1 MVYVLKGR
9 KNMLKKRYLVAGA
22 LSALTAMPLVG
33 YAEDVNTFELD
44 EYVVTAD
51 RIGGKEKELN
61 VSTSVI
67 TSETLEKQHVSTVGQ
82 ALNRLP
88 GVSVRNKGITGAAY
102 VDNEIY
108 INGSPNVLL
117 LVDGKRMNQQ
127 GNSNELFSTATLI
140 GIDNIERIEVVRG
153 AASTLYGSEA
163 EGGVINIITKKKKQD
178 GVNTSI
184 GVQGGSYSQYA
195 YKVNH
200 MGRQNGYFWNVSGL
214 QSHSSEFKEATGRK
228 IPESVTSK
236 NLDLK
241 VGKDFDVKGSIA
253 VSYSRYDSDSHW
265 VKPVAGK
272 DLETLAKKIGK
283 RMQTKYGVDW
293 TYNFSDKL
301 SNNFTYMFNNHDFR
315 NDMYGTLNAM
325 GIYDVHTTDIN
336 DYLTWKFDKS
346 NALLVGYN
354 YTKDKLAYMFYS
366 QENYTGISFS
376 NDALYAQYKW
386 NITPELNVT
395 AGIRHDDNSQFGT
408 HNSKSYTAGY
418 AINDKTNVYANY
430 GEFFVAPR
438 VVQVYSSKWGNKD
451 LKPEYGHNI
460 EMGVNHIFNQDS
472 QMKLSV
478 YRRSAKDRIGLKKI
492 PPSTQSIYVN
502 FDNEK
507 THGANVEIATKLFKD
522 FKVNAG
528 YSYVYV
534 KAQEGANPNRNGYL
548 PRSEW
553 KLNFDYDTDK
563 VDYNLCGR
571 GTIRRDGRLKD
582 NVDKKA
588 TTFWVWDANITYKA
602 TPKCNVFL
610 QVNNIFN
617 QDYTERVYTLDP
629 DVWYAAPGRHFVV
642 GVDYK
647 F

>member
-1 MVYVLKGR
+1 MKKKG
-9 KNMLKKRYLVAGA
+9 YLVASVMA
-22 LSALTAMPLVG
+22 MLAAMPVAG
-33 YAEDVNTFELD
+33 YAQEEATFELD

-51 RIGGKEKELN
+51 RMGGKEREVN

-67 TSETLEKQHVSTVGQ
+67 TAETLEKQHVATVGQ

-117 LVDGKRMNQQ
+117 LVDGMRMNQQ

-153 AASTLYGSEA
+153 AASTLYGSDA
-163 EGGVINIITKKKKQD
+163 EGGVINIITKKKNKD
-178 GVNTSI
+178 GATTKVGI
-184 GVQGGSYSQYA
+184 QGGDYSQYA

-200 MGRQNGYFWNVSGL
+200 MGRKDGFFWNISGI

-241 VGKDFDVKGSIA
+241 VGKDFDEKGSLA
-253 VSYSRYDSDSHW
+253 VSYSRYNSDSHW

-272 DLETLAKKIGK
+272 DLETLAKKMGK
-283 RMQTKYGVDW
+283 RMQNKYGVDW
-293 TYNFSDKL
+293 TYNFDDKL
-301 SNNFTYMFNNHDFR
+301 SNKFTYMFNDNDFR

-325 GIYDVHTTDIN
+325 GIYDVHTTELN
-336 DYLTWKFDKS
+336 DYLTWKLAP
-346 NALLVGYN
+346 NHTLLAGYN
-354 YTKDKLAYMFYS
+354 YTKDKLNHMFYS
-366 QENYTGISFS
+366 QEDYSGISFS
-376 NDALYAQYKW
+376 NNAVYAQYKW
-386 NITPELNVT
+386 NVTPDLNVT

-418 AINDKTNVYANY
+418 AINDKTNIYANY
-430 GEFFVAPR
+430 NEFFVAPR

-451 LKPEYGHNI
+451 LKPEYGHNTELGI
-460 EMGVNHIFNQDS
+460 NHIFNDDN
-472 QMKLSV
+472 QMKVSV
-478 YRRSAKDRIGLKKI
+478 FRRAAKDRIGLKKI

-502 FDNEK
+502 FDNEI
-507 THGANVEIATKLFKD
+507 THGANIELATKLFKD
-522 FKVNAG
+522 LKADIG

-553 KLNFDYDTDK
+553 KLNFDYDTK
-563 VDYNLCGR
+563 MIDYNLSGR

-582 NVDKKA
+582 VADRKA